1 MRVWVSASALLI
13 VVALVATFAVGSI
26 IIVVQAVA
34 DLHTLIRNADQGLY
48 GDTLYVCDPLD
59 LSPCF

>member
-26 IIVVQAVA
+26 IVVVQAAA
-34 DLHTLIRNADQGLY
+34 DLHQLIRDADQSFY
-48 GDTLYVCDPLD
+48 GDTLYVCDPVD